1 MDQGLAAYYVGIG
14 AFIGT
19 LITAAVSYLA
29 ARHSANIA
37 AKASAEQVANQAT
50 VERAQWIRQEQRQ
63 AYGDVIR
70 AYSQLAHTLARLRVA
85 IHDEAPTGELLD
97 SIDVQQSLLHVAC
110 YNTRLF
116 GPPVIAD
123 IVKPLAEAGRED
135 AQAHRELGMHS
146 MAGGSPQLAE
156 IQGKVNASRREMGR
170 AFTAFTDAAS
180 TVLLG
185 GTEEAVEI
193 RRRAGL
199 ER

>member
-14 AFIGT
+14 ALIGT

-29 ARHSANIA
+29 ARHSAKIA
-37 AKASAEQVANQAT
+37 ADASAEQVASQAKL
-50 VERAQWIRQEQRQ
+50 ERAHWIRQEQRQ

-70 AYSQLAHTLARLRVA
+70 AYGQLAHTLARLRVA
-85 IHDEAPTGELLD
+85 IHDETPTGELLET
-97 SIDVQQSLLHVAC
+97 IDVQQSLLHVAC

-123 IVKPLAEAGRED
+123 IAKPLAEAGRED
-135 AQAHRELGMHS
+135 AQAHRELAMHS

-156 IQGKVNASRREMGR
+156 IQEEANASRRVMGR
-170 AFTAFTDAAS
+170 AFTAFTDAAR

-185 GTEEAVEI
+185 DTEEAVEI
-193 RRRAGL
+193 RQQAGL
-199 ER
+199 EG